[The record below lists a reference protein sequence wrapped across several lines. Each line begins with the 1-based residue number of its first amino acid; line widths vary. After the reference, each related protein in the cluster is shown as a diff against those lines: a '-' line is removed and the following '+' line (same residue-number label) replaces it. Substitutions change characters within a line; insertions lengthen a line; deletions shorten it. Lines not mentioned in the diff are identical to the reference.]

1 MIELKTVPMPDTY
14 KPPTVQTKLVG
25 TQSKKYEYNPPDDVP
40 GQKYIVC
47 YSGGHSSAIC
57 AVEATRRYGS
67 DRVILLNHN
76 INQNVED
83 PDIKRFKEEV
93 AAYLGIDIT
102 YANMDGVEVKDQFDI
117 CMELGA
123 FKYGMQSSA
132 LCTRELK
139 TKPFKRW
146 LEETFPAQPPQIR
159 DDVTIL
165 YGFDPKETA
174 RIVRRSD
181 VMTKLGYKTDFPLL
195 WANRTIHNIEEIGI
209 NRPKTYEIY
218 RHANCIG
225 CLKSGKQHW
234 FCVYC
239 LRKDI
244 WEKAKHAE
252 EVIGYSILRKQ
263 YLKELE
269 PEFERLKQ
277 MKIQSTEKISPQKF
291 WAIVQKAISD
301 YEA

>member
-1 MIELKTVPMPDTY
+1 M
-14 KPPTVQTKLVG
+14 
-25 TQSKKYEYNPPDDVP
+25 
-40 GQKYIVC
+40 
-47 YSGGHSSAIC
+47 
-57 AVEATRRYGS
+57 
-67 DRVILLNHN
+67 
-76 INQNVED
+76 
-83 PDIKRFKEEV
+83 
-93 AAYLGIDIT
+93 
-102 YANMDGVEVKDQFDI
+102 
-117 CMELGA
+117 
-123 FKYGMQSSA
+123 
-132 LCTRELK
+132 
-139 TKPFKRW
+139 
-146 LEETFPAQPPQIR
+146 
-159 DDVTIL
+159 
-165 YGFDPKETA
+165 
-174 RIVRRSD
+174 
-181 VMTKLGYKTDFPLL
+181 

-269 PEFERLKQ
+269 PEFEQLKQ